1 MSNNHSSE
9 QNDEIKDGEDL
20 ETGGP
25 SSGSQT
31 LGEFY
36 KEVNSIKDMIREIR
50 NNIAALRDLYKRTL
64 TVDTED
70 ESSRM
75 SRQIDLLIS
84 ETSRISS
91 EISRK
96 LTIMEQSNKS
106 LGGQDQAQKRLTQH
120 AALVKEFMDTM
131 TSYRDMQTE
140 NARKFKERI
149 TEQYRKVNPD
159 ATQEEIS
166 QFIDNDTNKI
176 QSSSESDQSNTIISE
191 IQDRQRDVRR
201 IENSINELKNIGE
214 IRALVIGKEKEKEV
228 PSSFIEMIQD
238 NNNIPQ
244 NDKIVRIPKRHH
256 KNRKNKLM
264 IMLAIILILVVLGI
278 IVSLIVFFAIF
289 K

>member
-9 QNDEIKDGEDL
+9 QNDEIKDGEDI
-20 ETGGP
+20 ESGGP
-25 SSGSQT
+25 SSSSQT

-36 KEVNSIKDMIREIR
+36 KEVNSIKDMIREIK
-50 NNIAALRDLYKRTL
+50 NNNAALRDLYKRTL

-91 EISRK
+91 EINRK

-106 LGGQDQAQKRLTQH
+106 LGGQDQAQKRLEQH
-120 AALVKEFMDTM
+120 LALVKDFMDTM
-131 TSYRDMQTE
+131 TNYRDMQTE

-166 QFIDNDTNKI
+166 QFIENDTNKI
-176 QSSSESDQSNTIISE
+176 QSSSQSDQSNTIISE

-201 IENSINELKNIGE
+201 IENSIN
-214 IRALVIGKEKEKEV
+214 V
-228 PSSFIEMIQD
+228 
-238 NNNIPQ
+238 
-244 NDKIVRIPKRHH
+244 
-256 KNRKNKLM
+256 
-264 IMLAIILILVVLGI
+264 
-278 IVSLIVFFAIF
+278 
-289 K
+289 

>member
-1 MSNNHSSE
+1 
-9 QNDEIKDGEDL
+9 
-20 ETGGP
+20 
-25 SSGSQT
+25 
-31 LGEFY
+31 
-36 KEVNSIKDMIREIR
+36 
-50 NNIAALRDLYKRTL
+50 
-64 TVDTED
+64 
-70 ESSRM
+70 M